1 MISSAPRIQEMTAQR
16 SGRAVIILLFRACCL
31 LLCLLCA
38 PLWCQAESDASK
50 EQEQA
55 GVVAA
60 LEGEAWA
67 VDSAEQKRP
76 LLEGGAVYVGEV
88 IQTGPEGKAQLT
100 FLDDSVMDV
109 GKDSEVRLTSMV
121 YDPQNRKKSNQVL
134 SLLKGL
140 FRFVTGAI
148 TSQDPDNLTLQAPLA
163 TVGIRGT
170 ITDHYVDVTEE
181 TIDGTPVRVINSELH
196 ALRESK
202 SSTEVVVTYRES
214 SVVLSAPDSVAD
226 VKLDMPVSERK
237 LTSFDKRLFGT
248 VAIEPYSFDPEI
260 SKSLRNTTAK
270 PTK

>member
-1 MISSAPRIQEMTAQR
+1 MGSCAAIVQNMTARR
-16 SGRAVIILLFRACCL
+16 SGRAVMAVVSRTCVL
-31 LLCLLCA
+31 LLCVLCA

-50 EQEQA
+50 KLEQA

-67 VDSAEQKRP
+67 VDRSEQKRP
-76 LLEGGAVYVGEV
+76 LLEGGAVYVGDV
-88 IQTGPEGKAQLT
+88 IQTGAEGKVQLK

-109 GKDSEVRLTSMV
+109 GSSSEVRVSSLV
-121 YDPQNRKKSNQVL
+121 YDPQDSKKSSQVL

-140 FRFVTGAI
+140 FRFVSGAI
-148 TSQDPDNLTLQAPLA
+148 TRQEPDNLTLQAPLA

-196 ALRESK
+196 ALRESTAR
-202 SSTEVVVTYRES
+202 TEVVVTYRES
-214 SVVLSAPDSVAD
+214 SVVLTAPDMVAD
-226 VKLDMPVSERK
+226 VKLDMPVTERK

-260 SKSLRNTTAK
+260 SKSLRSTTAK
-270 PTK
+270 PVK